1 MEIEDLII
9 KKIKE
14 LRKQEQTFRNV
25 GNSQMLNIVCSQ
37 INVLMDILEDA
48 ELF

>member
-1 MEIEDLII
+1 MGIKELIN

-14 LRKQEQTFRNV
+14 LRIQEYKYRDVENT
-25 GNSQMLNIVCSQ
+25 QMLAIVCSQ
-37 INVLMDILEDA
+37 INVLMDILEEA